1 MNISRETRLAQ
12 HKNNIRNLE
21 GTFAAEGIKI
31 SPATRRNLE
40 RIANGQASYQQVLQ
54 EVMSKYQKRG

>member
-1 MNISRETRLAQ
+1 MNMPHETGLAQ
-12 HKNNIRNLE
+12 HDSNLRNLE

-40 RIANGQASYQQVLQ
+40 SIANGQASYQQVLQ
-54 EVMSKYQKRG
+54 EVMSKYQRRG